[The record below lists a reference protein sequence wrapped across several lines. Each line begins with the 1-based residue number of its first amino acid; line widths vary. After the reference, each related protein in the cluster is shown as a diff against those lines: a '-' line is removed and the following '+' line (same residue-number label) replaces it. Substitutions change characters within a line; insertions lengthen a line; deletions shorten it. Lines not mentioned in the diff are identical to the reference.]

1 MTSQRTHDSL
11 CNTHARAP
19 GALSVSLLLLTAI
32 VGLGLP
38 GCGKRD
44 RDDGQ
49 FQPVPGQPVP
59 GEPTPGAPVP
69 GQPTPRADGRDGSK
83 DQPLVV
89 MLIPAET
96 GSSSVIE
103 DYTPLF
109 NAITRVH
116 GLHFDLKMG
125 DSYNAVV
132 EGMAAGHVD
141 VAFFGPVT
149 FDEARQRG
157 AAELLAVEETKGQ
170 SVYYAGW
177 FHRADSGMTSLGDLK
192 GKSVALGDPKS
203 TSSFQYPV
211 AMLLAAGID
220 PVRDLTKIIM
230 AGSHSASL
238 EQLEAGNVDAA
249 AASINAYDKMVEAG
263 ALDDKAVVL
272 LARSD
277 AIPSTP
283 MAMRTGLPDA
293 VKQAL
298 RKAFGSIHQAE
309 GVTPEMIL
317 GYGGKKVD
325 RYNAE
330 FDVKV
335 LDEAMKRLSQVTP
348 EVEGEIMD
356 KAGQR

>member
-1 MTSQRTHDSL
+1 
-11 CNTHARAP
+11 
-19 GALSVSLLLLTAI
+19 
-32 VGLGLP
+32 
-38 GCGKRD
+38 
-44 RDDGQ
+44 
-49 FQPVPGQPVP
+49 
-59 GEPTPGAPVP
+59 
-69 GQPTPRADGRDGSK
+69 
-83 DQPLVV
+83 
-89 MLIPAET
+89 
-96 GSSSVIE
+96 
-103 DYTPLF
+103 
-109 NAITRVH
+109 
-116 GLHFDLKMG
+116 
-125 DSYNAVV
+125 
-132 EGMAAGHVD
+132 
-141 VAFFGPVT
+141 
-149 FDEARQRG
+149 
-157 AAELLAVEETKGQ
+157 
-170 SVYYAGW
+170 
-177 FHRADSGMTSLGDLK
+177 
-192 GKSVALGDPKS
+192 
-203 TSSFQYPV
+203 
-211 AMLLAAGID
+211 MLLAAGID

-283 MAMRTGLPDA
+283 MAMRTGLSDG

-356 KAGQR
+356 KAGKR